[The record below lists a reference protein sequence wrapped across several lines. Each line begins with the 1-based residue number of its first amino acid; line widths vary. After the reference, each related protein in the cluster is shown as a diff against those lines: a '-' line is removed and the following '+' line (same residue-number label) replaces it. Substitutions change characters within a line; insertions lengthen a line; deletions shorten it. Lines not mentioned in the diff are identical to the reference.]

1 MKCLACQMELE
12 QGVAKC
18 GACGFPVI
26 GSVAGSEEEQRNIK
40 QMAGEYRKNRLK
52 GIRIGIMA
60 YGYAMD
66 GDELKLDRTRFRN
79 DTGEITL
86 DAEQGTFLVQTE
98 KSEAFLLKEDN
109 RLHGKFASVEN
120 RRSFCA
126 LLLSAMDGKSLKES
140 GRFLILH
147 LTQTVNRGMT
157 FRTQDCSV
165 LETWSEKPLALLF
178 RRGEAD
184 LIVNRDLSGFQL
196 YALNLAG
203 KRLGKVPF
211 RTRNGKSVLSL
222 KTDWNGEVV
231 AAYELV
237 GKKAD

>member
-1 MKCLACQMELE
+1 MPAA
-12 QGVAKC
+12 V
-18 GACGFPVI
+18 
-26 GSVAGSEEEQRNIK
+26 
-40 QMAGEYRKNRLK
+40 RK
-52 GIRIGIMA
+52 
-60 YGYAMD
+60 
-66 GDELKLDRTRFRN
+66 LKLDRTRFRN

-98 KSEAFLLKEDN
+98 KSEAFLLKESN
-109 RLHGKFASVEN
+109 SLQGKFASVKN

-165 LETWSEKPLALLF
+165 LETWSEKPSALLF